1 MAIQVVIIQVFAESV
16 KCGDMRWENWLTY
29 KKYGKNPDSQRNI
42 WFKPRIIYELCNNG
56 ILTRKQIFDCFA
68 SDITSHALL
77 KKKMID
83 RNPSKK
89 TYIEAKF
96 KEYGF

>member
-1 MAIQVVIIQVFAESV
+1 MWGYAM
-16 KCGDMRWENWLTY
+16 GNWLTY